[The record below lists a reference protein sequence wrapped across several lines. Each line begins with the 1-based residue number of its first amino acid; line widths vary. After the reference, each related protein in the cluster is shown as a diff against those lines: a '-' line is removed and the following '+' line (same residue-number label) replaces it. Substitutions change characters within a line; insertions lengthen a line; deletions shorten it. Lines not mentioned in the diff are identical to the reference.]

1 MALTQINTRS
11 LSGTL
16 TASQYPIASNDLPA
30 GAILQTI
37 VQAPATLAAYN
48 STTAKLLQCDL
59 VTKGLNSHFLL
70 ECSVSYGSPSTDLN
84 NDSHDVS
91 FAFGQKLTSAA
102 DTTVT
107 KVSGQ
112 PTNTRHNFAGTQMT
126 TGSAWYQTDVPFNP
140 NRSATHGGAYDTM
153 NQQHSFLDTTRSF
166 AIGTAVSYS
175 LWMYCQTNFYF
186 NRVRYSVDNCAT
198 SYLIL
203 REIKA

>member
-1 MALTQINTRS
+1 MALTKINTRS

-16 TASQYPIASNDLPA
+16 TTSQYPITSNDLPA

-37 VQAPATLAAYN
+37 IHSPATTAAY
-48 STTAKLLQCDL
+48 STTTSKLLQCDI
-59 VTKGLNSHFLL
+59 VTKGLNSHFSL
-70 ECSVSYGSPSTDLN
+70 ECSITYGQHSTDAN
-84 NDSHDVS
+84 NDSHDTS

-102 DTTVT
+102 DSTVT

-112 PTNTRHNFAGTQMT
+112 STNTRHNFAGTQMT

-140 NRSATHGGAYDTM
+140 NRSDTHSGAYDTM
-153 NQQHSFLDTTRSF
+153 NQQASFLDTTRSF

-175 LWMYCQTNFYF
+175 VWMYCQTNFYW
-186 NRVRYSVDNCAT
+186 NRVRHSPANSGM